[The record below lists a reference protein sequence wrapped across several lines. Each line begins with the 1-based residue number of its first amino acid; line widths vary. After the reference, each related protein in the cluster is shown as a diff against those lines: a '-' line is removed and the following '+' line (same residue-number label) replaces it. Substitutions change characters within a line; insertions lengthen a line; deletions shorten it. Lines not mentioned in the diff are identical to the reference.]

1 MVRAMDMRKR
11 IASAL
16 LLGLIAS
23 LSTAVPASA
32 HGEAAQEAFLRMR
45 SVGWIDVEF
54 SDTEIL
60 QGETVTVTG
69 TAKIM
74 DTWPDTLAAGEPRI
88 GFITII
94 APGPVVALKE
104 RTVNGISTPGR
115 IEVAKGDYYEFE
127 MTFAGRRVGRWH
139 IHPGFAVKGAG
150 TLIGPGQFITVNEN
164 PDGYSSALTLYNGD
178 EINLENYQIS
188 FVWIWQI
195 ITFLIGM
202 GWMLYWT
209 VPKFH
214 RTVTNLAVT
223 SQIPLND
230 DGVEVGLNFKKDH
243 RVVNLFALGTALLL
257 AVGFLYQANA
267 FPVKIP
273 QQVIQF
279 EPPPIEPSTDTLTA
293 GTSSAAFDTDANE
306 LTLTVDVTNEG
317 DSSASLSEFQ
327 TSNLTFVTGTP
338 TTEAE
343 SELGVEGT
351 TEIAPGAT
359 ETLRLTAADPRFAE
373 ENLIPIGEAQL
384 QVAGL
389 LIFEDS
395 AGDRSIVEVDAPITP
410 TFE

>member
-1 MVRAMDMRKR
+1 MRR
-11 IASAL
+11 RLAAAAL
-16 LLGLIAS
+16 LGFIV
-23 LSTAVPASA
+23 AVTSATPALA

-54 SDTEIL
+54 SDDTVL

-88 GFITII
+88 GFITLI
-94 APGPVVALKE
+94 APGPVIALKE
-104 RTVNGISTPGR
+104 RTVNGVSTPGR

-127 MTFAGRRVGRWH
+127 MTFAGRRTGTWH

-150 TLIGPGQFITVNEN
+150 TLIGPGQSITVEEN
-164 PDGYSSALTLYNGD
+164 PDGYESTVTLYNGD
-178 EINLENYQIS
+178 TINLESYQTG
-188 FVWIWQI
+188 FVWSWQI
-195 ITFLIGM
+195 LTFLIGM
-202 GWMLYWT
+202 GWMLWWT

-230 DGVEVGLNFKKDH
+230 DGVKYGLNSPRDH

-267 FPVKIP
+267 WPVKIP
-273 QQVIQF
+273 QQVVQF
-279 EPPPIEPSTDTLTA
+279 EPPPISPSTDTVTGTGQESTFDAA
-293 GTSSAAFDTDANE
+293 GEE
-306 LTLTVDVTNEG
+306 LTLTVEVTNEG
-317 DSSASLSEFQ
+317 TSPTTLAEFQ
-327 TSNLTFVTGTP
+327 TSNLTFSESPEEG
-338 TTEAE
+338 E
-343 SELGVEGT
+343 SELTIDPSGEVGPGET
-351 TEIAPGAT
+351 T
-359 ETLRLTAADPRFAE
+359 TLTLTAADPRFE
-373 ENLIPIGEAQL
+373 SENLIPIGEAQL

-395 AGDRSIVEVDAPITP
+395 AGERSIMEVDAPIRP
-410 TFE
+410 QFE

>member
-1 MVRAMDMRKR
+1 MRR
-11 IASAL
+11 RLAAAV
-16 LLGLIAS
+16 LLGFIV
-23 LSTAVPASA
+23 AVTSATPALA

-54 SDTEIL
+54 SDDTVL

-88 GFITII
+88 GFITLI
-94 APGPVVALKE
+94 APGPVIALKE
-104 RTVNGISTPGR
+104 RTVNGVSTPGR

-127 MTFAGRRVGRWH
+127 MTFAGRRTGTWH

-150 TLIGPGQFITVNEN
+150 TLIGPGQSITVEEN
-164 PDGYSSALTLYNGD
+164 PDGYESTVTLYNGD
-178 EINLENYQIS
+178 TINLESYQTG
-188 FVWIWQI
+188 FVWSWQI
-195 ITFLIGM
+195 LTFLIGM
-202 GWMLYWT
+202 GWMLWWT

-230 DGVEVGLNFKKDH
+230 DGVKYGLNSPRDH

-267 FPVKIP
+267 WPVKIP
-273 QQVIQF
+273 QQVVQF
-279 EPPPIEPSTDTLTA
+279 EPPPISPSTDTVTGTGQESTFDAA
-293 GTSSAAFDTDANE
+293 GEE
-306 LTLTVDVTNEG
+306 LTLTVEVTNEG
-317 DSSASLSEFQ
+317 TSPTTLAEFQ
-327 TSNLTFVTGTP
+327 TSNLTFSESPEEG
-338 TTEAE
+338 E
-343 SELGVEGT
+343 SELTIDPSGEVGPGET
-351 TEIAPGAT
+351 T
-359 ETLRLTAADPRFAE
+359 TLTLTAADPRFE
-373 ENLIPIGEAQL
+373 SENLIPIGEAQL

-395 AGDRSIVEVDAPITP
+395 AGERSIMEVDAPIRP
-410 TFE
+410 QFE

>member
-1 MVRAMDMRKR
+1 MRR
-11 IASAL
+11 RLAAAAL
-16 LLGLIAS
+16 LGFIV
-23 LSTAVPASA
+23 AVTSATPALA

-54 SDTEIL
+54 SDDTVL

-88 GFITII
+88 GFITLI
-94 APGPVVALKE
+94 APGPVIALKE
-104 RTVNGISTPGR
+104 RTVNGVSTPGR

-127 MTFAGRRVGRWH
+127 MTFAGRRTGTWH

-150 TLIGPGQFITVNEN
+150 TLIGPGQSITVEEN
-164 PDGYSSALTLYNGD
+164 PDGYESTLTLYNGD
-178 EINLENYQIS
+178 TINLESYQTG
-188 FVWIWQI
+188 FVWSWQI
-195 ITFLIGM
+195 LTFLIGM
-202 GWMLYWT
+202 GWMLWWT

-230 DGVEVGLNFKKDH
+230 DGVKYGLNSPRDH

-267 FPVKIP
+267 WPVKIP
-273 QQVIQF
+273 QQVVQF
-279 EPPPIEPSTDTLTA
+279 EPPPISPSTDTVTGTGQESTFDAA
-293 GTSSAAFDTDANE
+293 GEE
-306 LTLTVDVTNEG
+306 LTLTVEVTNEG
-317 DSSASLSEFQ
+317 TSPTTLAEFQ
-327 TSNLTFVTGTP
+327 TSNLTFSESPEEG
-338 TTEAE
+338 E
-343 SELGVEGT
+343 SELTIDPSGEVGPGET
-351 TEIAPGAT
+351 T
-359 ETLRLTAADPRFAE
+359 TLTLTARDPRFE
-373 ENLIPIGEAQL
+373 SENLIPIGEAQL

-395 AGDRSIVEVDAPITP
+395 AGERSIMEVDAPIRP
-410 TFE
+410 EFE